1 MSTTIQTELSD
12 KLFQQAQSMV
22 ERGWVS
28 NMDELIAESIRRYL
42 ESHQES
48 ISERFIKE
56 DIEWGLHG
64 RE

>member
-64 RE
+64 QE

>member
-12 KLFQQAQSMV
+12 KLFQQAQIMV
-22 ERGWVS
+22 EQGWVS

>member
-1 MSTTIQTELSD
+1 MTTTIQTELSD